1 MTSSQPVTTPDTLI
15 FTPDNKHAFIYSG
28 ETSATDSEAT
38 FFETTTTSY
47 YLVGQI
53 QFTTPAGTSDD
64 IVFRNYLN
72 DIQVSGGAW
81 TDTRQNESINQPILI
96 IIPPF
101 TKFSARCLNVTS
113 SSARECY
120 AMGTFK
126 VFGAIETGYQ

>member
-1 MTSSQPVTTPDTLI
+1 MTQTTVITPDTLI

-28 ETSATDSEAT
+28 QTFAIDSEVT

-53 QFTTPAGTSDD
+53 QFTCPAGTSDD

-72 DIQVSGGAW
+72 DSQVSGSAW
-81 TDTRQNESINQPILI
+81 TDTRQNENINQPILI

-101 TKFSARCLNVTS
+101 TKFSARCLNATAS
-113 SSARECY
+113 SPRETY

-126 VFGAIETGYQ
+126 VIGAIETGYQ